1 VSPEE
6 RGEEEP
12 QEGVEGGQSCSRP
25 RKEKAEAAGETI
37 DDDTQSLKEAKKGSK
52 TAIGNDLVKK
62 SKKRKAE
69 GEGEKAPTKK
79 KKKDEPKAKAPKP
92 KAPIDVEKQCGV
104 PLANGG
110 QCARS
115 LTCKSHSMGMKRA
128 VPGRSLP
135 YDILLANY
143 QKKNQAKQ
151 QRKYKTFHSLK
162 NGVQKK
168 KKKQV
173 KFKSPIPF
181 DGGDNSPEED
191 LDNSGDFEL

>member
-1 VSPEE
+1 
-6 RGEEEP
+6 
-12 QEGVEGGQSCSRP
+12 
-25 RKEKAEAAGETI
+25 
-37 DDDTQSLKEAKKGSK
+37 
-52 TAIGNDLVKK
+52 
-62 SKKRKAE
+62 
-69 GEGEKAPTKK
+69 
-79 KKKDEPKAKAPKP
+79 
-92 KAPIDVEKQCGV
+92 
-104 PLANGG
+104 
-110 QCARS
+110 
-115 LTCKSHSMGMKRA
+115 MGMMRA

-151 QRKYKTFHSLK
+151 QRKYKTFHSLE
-162 NGVQKK
+162 NGVQKNKNKKKKKK